1 MGARGRL
8 GQARLMHASRIRVLL
23 ADDHLAVRLGLADL
37 LEDEEG
43 IALAG
48 ATASAREML
57 VEALRV
63 SPDVA
68 VVDYQLGDG
77 QTDGLS
83 LCRMLKGLP
92 RPPRVLVY
100 SAYADSRLA
109 VRAVVAGADGV
120 ISKGSLG
127 TEVVWAI
134 HAVAEGRRLLPPVA
148 PAIARSLRDRLGP
161 LDQIILRMLIE
172 GMADDDISRALELS
186 PERLDSRRW
195 EMLRVLGAMPDRRP
209 APAAAL

>member
-1 MGARGRL
+1 ME
-8 GQARLMHASRIRVLL
+8 ASHIRVLL

-37 LEDEEG
+37 LQEEEG

-92 RPPRVLVY
+92 RPPRVLIY

-109 VRAVVAGADGV
+109 IRALVAGADGV
-120 ISKGSLG
+120 ISKSSLG

-134 HAVAEGRRLLPPVA
+134 RALAEGRRLLPPISPSV
-148 PAIARSLRDRLGP
+148 IGSLRERLGP
-161 LDQIILRMLIE
+161 LDQSILGMLMNGVPE
-172 GMADDDISRALELS
+172 TDISRALDLQ

-195 EMLRVLGAMPDRRP
+195 EMLRVLGALPDRQPMP
-209 APAAAL
+209 AVAP